1 MLSFVLE
8 PGCWLIMQRNKISK
22 KQIRKAGDNLAAGL
36 LTGDERRKALELVG
50 HWRAAH
56 IEPLHRTLG
65 MLESICGHDTSTI
78 LVSRLKRIDTIINKL
93 NRPGYH
99 FNLITL
105 RDIAGCRL
113 IVPNDD
119 DVRRI
124 ATQIQETE
132 QCRDI
137 IDHMATPKPSGYRG
151 IHLVC
156 RHDSPEYGY
165 ENMDVEVQVRSRLQH
180 DWATAVEIYDLITQ
194 ANLKFDSGSEEQ
206 RRYFQLASALM
217 SHDVENEAASVDEL
231 QKLDAK
237 LDILS
242 TLEEASNSMYVIY
255 DGIGEISRSDSCL
268 IAVNVD
274 EQLIKLAVYPQN
286 EEEAAAS
293 QYTLLESEATAS
305 DVYLLAR
312 AASLDDLRRAYPNYY
327 SDISEFVGWL
337 KRCIG

>member
-1 MLSFVLE
+1 
-8 PGCWLIMQRNKISK
+8 MQREKISK
-22 KQIRKAGDNLAAGL
+22 KRIRRAGDSLAAGL
-36 LTGDERRKALELVG
+36 LSGDERHDALELVG

-56 IEPLHRTLG
+56 IEPLHRTLA
-65 MLESICGHDTSTI
+65 MLESICGQDSSTI
-78 LVSRLKRIDTIINKL
+78 LVSRLKRIGTIINKL
-93 NRPGYH
+93 NRPGFH

-113 IVPNDD
+113 IVPTED

-124 ATQIQETE
+124 AAQIQDTG
-132 QCRDI
+132 QCRDV

-165 ENMDVEVQVRSRLQH
+165 ENMDVEVQVRSRPQH

-194 ANLKFDSGSEEQ
+194 ANLKFDSGSKEQ
-206 RRYFQLASALM
+206 KRYFQLASALM
-217 SHDVENEAASVDEL
+217 CHDVDDEAASIEELKNLDED
-231 QKLDAK
+231 LDV
-237 LDILS
+237 LNM
-242 TLEEASNSMYVIY
+242 LEEASNSMYVIY
-255 DGIGEISRSDSCL
+255 DGLDEISRSDSCL

-274 EQLIKLAVYPQN
+274 EQLIKLTVYSRGD
-286 EEEAAAS
+286 EEEAAS
-293 QYTLLESEATAS
+293 QYTSLESDAAAS

-312 AASLDDLRRAYPNYY
+312 AASLEDLRRAYPNYY

-337 KRCIG
+337 KRCIGQD